1 MWPPG
6 FRYLLQSA
14 RVRVQLRTLLAGLVF
29 AAIVAFGI
37 DLQFAGELPDLRP
50 SVTIQYDLFLAEVAR
65 RTPPGASIAVYG
77 PTRRFEP
84 DYAFRYY
91 RACYRL
97 PGRSVIPL
105 KDRDDREHLERMA
118 QADYIAAWNTGELLP
133 HDPVF
138 RGHLGTLYRRTR

>member
-1 MWPPG
+1 M
-6 FRYLLQSA
+6 RL
-14 RVRVQLRTLLAGLVF
+14 QLRTLLPGLVF
-29 AAIVAFGI
+29 AALVAFGI
-37 DLQFAGELPDLRP
+37 DLRFVGELPDLRP

-65 RTPPGASIAVYG
+65 RTPPGASVAVYG

-97 PGRSVIPL
+97 PGRRVIPL

-118 QADYIAAWNTGELLP
+118 QADYIAAWNTSDPLP
-133 HDPVF
+133 HERVF
-138 RGHLGTLYRRTR
+138 TGHLGTLYRRTQ